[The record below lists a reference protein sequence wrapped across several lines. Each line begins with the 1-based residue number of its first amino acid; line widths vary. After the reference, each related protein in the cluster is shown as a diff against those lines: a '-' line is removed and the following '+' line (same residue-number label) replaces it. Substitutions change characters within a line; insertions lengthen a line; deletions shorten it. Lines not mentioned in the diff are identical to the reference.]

1 MLSTD
6 LWFALSPCEEDR
18 LPDHDLQY
26 RPKMSQEGRA
36 PTYSVKAVDECGR
49 SRNVQVAG
57 ELPLTLVVDDREIVT
72 LMTLGTHPEALALG
86 FLRNQRLIEDLEEIV
101 SVEVDWASEWVRVT
115 TRGGKGL
122 HDQESKLSGR
132 TVTTGCGQGTVFA
145 HTLDALYARKLPQV
159 NIKRSTVPALLREV
173 GRYNEVYRSAGAV
186 HGCALCKD
194 SEIVVFTEDVGR
206 HNAADAIS
214 GLMWLDRIYG
224 GDKIF
229 FTTGR
234 LTSEIVMKTA
244 IMGIPALIS
253 RSGVTQMGLEL
264 AKHLD
269 MVMIARARGTNFLV
283 FAGVDKVVDKA

>member
-1 MLSTD
+1 
-6 LWFALSPCEEDR
+6 
-18 LPDHDLQY
+18 
-26 RPKMSQEGRA
+26 MSQAGRT
-36 PTYSVKAVDECGR
+36 PTHAVTAVDERGR
-49 SRNVQVAG
+49 VRDVSVAG

-86 FLRNQRLIEDLEEIV
+86 FLRNQRLIDELEEIV
-101 SVEVDWASEWVRVT
+101 SVEVDWGEEWVRVA
-115 TRGGKGL
+115 TRDGRGL
-122 HDQESKLSGR
+122 RDQEAKLGGR

-145 HTLDALYARKLPQV
+145 HTLDELYAAKLPKV
-159 NIKRSTVPALLREV
+159 RINRSTVPALLREV

-186 HGCALCKD
+186 HGCALCAGA
-194 SEIVVFTEDVGR
+194 EVLLFTEDVGR

-214 GLMWLDRIYG
+214 GMMWLDRVEG
-224 GDKIF
+224 GNKLF

-264 AKHLD
+264 AQHLG
-269 MVMIARARGTNFLV
+269 MVMIARARGTQFLV
-283 FAGVDKVVDKA
+283 YSGSENVFSDNGD